1 LAADVR
7 QAVASVDRDT
17 PVIEV
22 KTMDRVISDSI
33 WQRRL
38 WGALFAAFAVLALAL
53 SAVGIY
59 GVMSYLV
66 SQRAREIGI
75 RMALG
80 SSRSDVV
87 RLIASDGMQLVALG
101 VVTGLVAAVALARA
115 LRSLLYGV
123 TSHDPATMLAVP
135 ALLALVALVACL
147 VPARRASRIDPLVAL
162 RQE

>member
-1 LAADVR
+1 
-7 QAVASVDRDT
+7 
-17 PVIEV
+17 
-22 KTMDRVISDSI
+22 
-33 WQRRL
+33 
-38 WGALFAAFAVLALAL
+38 
-53 SAVGIY
+53 
-59 GVMSYLV
+59 
-66 SQRAREIGI
+66 
-75 RMALG
+75 
-80 SSRSDVV
+80 V